1 MNLDRLE
8 KKIEKQAKNYDD
20 YERLRFISMEKAKQ
34 KKSIIKNFFR
44 IEKFGSTKMFDK
56 NKEAEKSDEQASE

>member
-44 IEKFGSTKMFDK
+44 IEKFGSTKMFD
-56 NKEAEKSDEQASE
+56 